1 MGHKQT
7 YIRPKLKVFSKEAL
21 VGKENLQITQKN
33 PQITQKRRVWQKRG
47 KTTTKNIEALYERL
61 KILIGSYLQVFHEII
76 VKGDKRAIIV
86 LRKILIYVL
95 SNVPPLGPRKPKLLT
110 LSGDLQ
116 SILRTS
122 LVAAVRE
129 RSQLSRLEV

>member
-1 MGHKQT
+1 M
-7 YIRPKLKVFSKEAL
+7 
-21 VGKENLQITQKN
+21 
-33 PQITQKRRVWQKRG
+33 
-47 KTTTKNIEALYERL
+47 
-61 KILIGSYLQVFHEII
+61 I
-76 VKGDKRAIIV
+76 VKGHKRAIIV

-95 SNVPPLGPRKPKLLT
+95 SNVPPLGPRKPTLLT